1 MPPLPLHLAQLSAQ
15 AAAAAELTPSVTG
28 TGRLAVIAWTL
39 AALLAGA
46 YIGSQ
51 VIQIR
56 YATLADGQRTRR
68 KLPLSFSILLP
79 FTPNVKRFHRDKYR
93 ALRTETEAQ
102 LTAAGYDTVLTPSE
116 FLALRL
122 LVPLVLGTG
131 SALLLLL
138 LLARLPGGIGIA
150 LRQRQ
155 LLLAGTLLLYFTL
168 RPRLW
173 LKRTLRERHR
183 ELDRALPFVLD
194 LLTLSVEAGMD
205 FMSSIRRI
213 IERRKVDALS
223 EEFIRA
229 VREMQIGR
237 TRREA
242 LRDMARRAR
251 HPDLSS
257 VVSALC
263 QADELGVGMGTI
275 LRIQADQIRQR
286 RFQRAEKLANEA
298 PVKLLFPLVCFI
310 FPSVFLVLLGPIL
323 LEMLSTGIF

>member
-1 MPPLPLHLAQLSAQ
+1 MQNALLILAQSGG
-15 AAAAAELTPSVTG
+15 LTPPVSG
-28 TGRLAVIAWTL
+28 LGRLAVLVWTL
-39 AALLAGA
+39 AAFLAGG
-46 YIGSQ
+46 YIASQ
-51 VIQIR
+51 VMQIR
-56 YATLADGQRTRR
+56 YATLADGQRAKR
-68 KLPLSFSILLP
+68 KLPLSFTLLLP
-79 FTPNVKRFHRDKYR
+79 FTVNVKRFHRKKYQ
-93 ALRTETEAQ
+93 ALREQTEVQ
-102 LTAAGYDTVLTPSE
+102 LVAAGYDTVLSPAE

-122 LVPLVLGTG
+122 LVPLVMGTG
-131 SALLLLL
+131 SVLLLYLL
-138 LLARLPGGIGIA
+138 FARLPGGIGA
-150 LRQRQ
+150 GFRERQMI
-155 LLLAGTLLLYFTL
+155 LFGALLLYFAMS
-168 RPRLW
+168 PRLW
-173 LKRTLRERHR
+173 LKRTIRERHR
-183 ELDRALPFVLD
+183 QLDRALPFVLD

-223 EEFIRA
+223 EEFIRS

-242 LRDMARRAR
+242 LKDMAKRTQ
-251 HPDLSS
+251 HPDLTS

-323 LEMLSTGIF
+323 LEMLSTGVF